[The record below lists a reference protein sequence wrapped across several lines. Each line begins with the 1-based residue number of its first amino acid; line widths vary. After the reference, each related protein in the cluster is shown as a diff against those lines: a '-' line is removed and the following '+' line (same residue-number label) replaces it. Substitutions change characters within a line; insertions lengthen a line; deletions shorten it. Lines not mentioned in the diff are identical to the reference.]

1 MACPAPARLAA
12 AASGADVLA
21 TEHAALCTECASSI
35 AAQRDLAAHARATL
49 RPPAPLSDARRRALA
64 AEVMAHADSDDMVG
78 ASAADVP
85 SVRRNILIA
94 VGALA
99 AAALVLVVIEQ
110 RGPRAFAPTI
120 ELAAFEP
127 TQPITEHQT
136 AALDP
141 APADERRPAEL
152 VSRGADFVREQRD
165 WADVITLRSGELA
178 IDARNREPVTVI
190 AGDTRVRIAKARV
203 TVVARNS
210 VIVTTHVFAGSAE
223 LTRGSHRQVLSTG
236 EIWTPPSQPA
246 EPTSPTASLDAFRT
260 GWKALHAERYA
271 DAIAAFDRATDP
283 VVLEDATFWAAIAC
297 ERAGKPD
304 EAARRLRSFIER
316 FPASPR
322 LDTARAALARVRP

>member
-12 AASGADVLA
+12 AASGADA
-21 TEHAALCTECASSI
+21 AGIAHAADCPHCATNI
-35 AAQRDLAAHARATL
+35 AEQRDLVAHARAAL
-49 RPPAPLSDARRRALA
+49 PPPAPLSDARRRALA
-64 AEVMAHADSDDMVG
+64 AEVMAHADA
-78 ASAADVP
+78 ASPAVDARP
-85 SVRRNILIA
+85 RILVA

-99 AAALVLVVIEQ
+99 VAALALVVIEPH
-110 RGPRAFAPTI
+110 GPRDTAP
-120 ELAAFEP
+120 ELDVASIEP
-127 TQPITEHQT
+127 TQPITEQQT

-178 IDARNREPVTVI
+178 IDARDREPVTVI
-190 AGDTRVRIAKARV
+190 AGDTSVRIAKARV
-203 TVVARNS
+203 TVVARNN

-223 LTRGSHRQVLSTG
+223 LTRGSRRQILSTG
-236 EIWTPPSQPA
+236 EIWTPPRQPA